1 MLLYEP
7 NAVLVIRSQS
17 HFFYQCWFTE
27 NVQVKPKFNTQ
38 YHPRNP
44 PSPTKNLKPWT
55 PFNPDATLWVSGWKA
70 REEVERKELKMVLN
84 ELKTVIFYFMTTAGR
99 QSCWHVNCLSQ
110 PFVSIFKK
118 NATVNSQESKK
129 TKYNLVGDRIVIFF
143 LKSIWLNLICWPH
156 MTSLI

>member
-1 MLLYEP
+1 MSSNSLFTL
-7 NAVLVIRSQS
+7 AS
-17 HFFYQCWFTE
+17 WFTE

-118 NATVNSQESKK
+118 NATANSQESKK
-129 TKYNLVGDRIVIFF
+129 TKFVVSAKEIEDQQLHNSYQFSDHNSKFCLF
-143 LKSIWLNLICWPH
+143 ICQV
-156 MTSLI
+156 

>member
-1 MLLYEP
+1 MTS
-7 NAVLVIRSQS
+7 N
-17 HFFYQCWFTE
+17 FFFTIASWFTE

-44 PSPTKNLKPWT
+44 PSPTKNLEPWT
-55 PFNPDATLWVSGWKA
+55 FFNPNAALWVSGWKA

-129 TKYNLVGDRIVIFF
+129 TKFVVSAKEIEDQQLHNSYQFSDHNSKFCLPYF
-143 LKSIWLNLICWPH
+143 LI
-156 MTSLI
+156 

>member
-1 MLLYEP
+1 MTS
-7 NAVLVIRSQS
+7 N
-17 HFFYQCWFTE
+17 FFFTIASWFTE

-129 TKYNLVGDRIVIFF
+129 TKFVVSAKEIEDQQLHNSYQFSDHNSKFCLF
-143 LKSIWLNLICWPH
+143 ICQV
-156 MTSLI
+156 